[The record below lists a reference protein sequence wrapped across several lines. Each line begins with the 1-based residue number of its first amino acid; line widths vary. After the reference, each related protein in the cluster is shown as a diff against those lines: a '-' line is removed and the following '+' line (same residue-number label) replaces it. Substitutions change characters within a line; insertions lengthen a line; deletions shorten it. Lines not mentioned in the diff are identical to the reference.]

1 LINKNTAVRIILVY
15 YKLEGFISV
24 LHLFLTK
31 RHLNALNKLFIPDY
45 CQICLKQKSND
56 ILTLALD
63 VSCLIYMS
71 YANAA
76 TEKYKLIIKY
86 YIQINVR
93 LFMIS

>member
-1 LINKNTAVRIILVY
+1 MAKNTALRIILVY

-31 RHLNALNKLFIPDY
+31 KYLTASNKSFIPDY
-45 CQICLKQKSND
+45 CQICSKQESND

-71 YANAA
+71 YANI
-76 TEKYKLIIKY
+76 TTKKYKLIISCSNKCA
-86 YIQINVR
+86 
-93 LFMIS
+93 LTIS

>member
-1 LINKNTAVRIILVY
+1 MAKNTALRIILVY

-31 RHLNALNKLFIPDY
+31 RYLNALNKAFIPDY
-45 CQICLKQKSND
+45 CQICLKQESND

-71 YANAA
+71 YANI
-76 TEKYKLIIKY
+76 TTKK
-86 YIQINVR
+86 
-93 LFMIS
+93 